1 MRYSR
6 VLPKLSGKALAGE
19 RGFWFDQNVI
29 GKLSCGLK
37 NMRESGVELSW
48 MIAAISSVLN

>member
-6 VLPKLSGKALAGE
+6 ISLKVSGEALSGE
-19 RGFWFDQNVI
+19 RGFWFYQNVI

-37 NMRESGVELSW
+37 NMRESGVKLSW
-48 MIAAISSVLN
+48 MIVAISSVLN

>member
-6 VLPKLSGKALAGE
+6 VLLKLSGEALSGE

-29 GKLSCGLK
+29 EKLPCSLK

-48 MIAAISSVLN
+48 MIVAISSVLN